1 MKQMKNKILL
11 IVLIVLTITPN
22 LMKAQT
28 KFIEDS
34 WSGLKEV
41 AKEQNKLIFVDLYFT
56 GCAPCAK
63 MDKEV
68 FPNAEVSNYLNKHFV
83 SFKSDILKEDIG
95 KKLSL
100 KYGVTGFPTF
110 LFLNADGKIIDI
122 SAGGH
127 SVDEFLVLIS
137 SVTKNASKEKYKKF
151 SATLDID
158 YPEFY
163 RDAYMKNKRN
173 ISFETMDNYLK
184 EQKNL
189 GLEIPFVVMTGLRTG
204 GKYADYILNN
214 AKQLANDYSRMQV
227 RNSLQTIILKKAKSL
242 GVLGDLDAFDRVMIK
257 AKPVFTEKE
266 WTKSKNVFRENFNK
280 YKK

>member
-68 FPNAEVSNYLNKHFV
+68 FPNVEVSNYLNKHFV

-227 RNSLQTIILKKAKSL
+227 RNSLQTIIFKKAKSL

>member
-1 MKQMKNKILL
+1 MKNKILL

>member
-1 MKQMKNKILL
+1 MKNKILL

-227 RNSLQTIILKKAKSL
+227 RNSLQTIIFKKAKSL